1 MTTRGSTAN
10 RVPGTPFARR
20 SGTPAARRRAIVG
33 SPVWGYAAALPAG
46 ALIVVFFVYP
56 AFIIGSRAF
65 TSWDGI
71 EPPTFNGLDNF
82 AALAGDG
89 DFLTALRNNGL
100 FALFVPVQVL
110 LSLVVAMLIYERTPG
125 WRVFRAIFFLPVV
138 MSPVVIGIVWT
149 AIFNIN
155 GPLNLLLEAVGL
167 GDLTTNWLATP
178 LTSLPAMMVV
188 VLWAS
193 FGFNMALF
201 LSGLSTLPT
210 VLVDAAR
217 VDGAG
222 WWTTLIHVIA
232 PSLRRVTEF
241 VVVLNLITAF
251 AFMLPYVFVMTG
263 GGPGRATFVVEFLI
277 YDEGFT
283 FGKVGY
289 ASAISLAL
297 FAIVSLLMLVYVRL
311 LGKNDR

>member
-1 MTTRGSTAN
+1 MKAPVSVASRI
-10 RVPGTPFARR
+10 PGTRFGRRPTIPPARR
-20 SGTPAARRRAIVG
+20 HSIAG
-33 SPVWGYAAALPAG
+33 SPAWGYAAALPA
-46 ALIVVFFVYP
+46 AVLLAIFFVYP
-56 AFIIGSRAF
+56 VIIIGLHAF

-71 EPPTFNGLDNF
+71 EPATFNGLNNF
-82 AALAGDG
+82 ATLLGDG

-100 FALFVPVQVL
+100 FALFVPVQVV
-110 LSLVVAMLIYERTPG
+110 LSLVVAMLLYERTPG
-125 WRVFRAIFFLPVV
+125 WRLFRAIFFLPVV

-149 AIFNIN
+149 AIFNVQ
-155 GPLNLLLEAVGL
+155 GPLNLILEAVGL
-167 GDLTTNWLATP
+167 GALRTNWLAAP
-178 LTSLPAMMVV
+178 VTSLPAMMVV

-193 FGFNMALF
+193 FGFNMSLF
-201 LSGLSTLPT
+201 LSGLSTLPP
-210 VLVDAAR
+210 VLIDAAR

-232 PSLRRVTEF
+232 PSLRRVIEL

-263 GGPGRATFVVEFLI
+263 GGPGRQTFVVEFLI

-283 FGKVGY
+283 FGNVGY

-297 FAIVSLLMLVYVRL
+297 FAIVSVLMLVYVRM
-311 LGKNDR
+311 LGRSDS